1 MKKTIFLIDK
11 HRKQYAYE
19 CIKNAPDDYVCTI
32 QKKTRTL
39 DQNAILHA
47 ALTDISKQVLWHGNK
62 LSVDIWKR
70 LCVAAWLREK
80 GEQPMLIPALDGSGV
95 DVIYEK
101 TSRLNV
107 SQCSELVEWC
117 FSFGAEH
124 GVNFSDGWEG

>member
-1 MKKTIFLIDK
+1 MNKQTIHLIDRQ
-11 HRKQYAYE
+11 RKQYAYE
-19 CIKNAPDDYVCTI
+19 CILKAPEDHVCTI

-124 GVNFSDGWEG
+124 EVIWSE